1 MKVRKLAVAL
11 ALVGGLGSGMANALG
26 LGEVELQSYLNE
38 PLDADIALRNTGDVG
53 PKEVFVNLASSDV
66 FNRVGIS
73 RDFFLTNLQFEV
85 STAANGQLVVHVTTK
100 QPVREPYLNF
110 LIEVTW
116 PSGKLLREYSMLLD
130 PPVYADRQSGGEP
143 VSVPRAAP
151 RTSAAPQPSRQQAQ
165 QPTSRPA
172 PTRSTSGTGSQSS
185 GGSYGDTFGPT
196 GAADTLWGIALQVRP
211 NDSYTPQRVM
221 LALQDQNPDA
231 FIDGNINRLKRGQV
245 LRIPTAD
252 QIESRTNQQAYREV
266 VVQNKAFNQPA
277 PSVDATGQQPESTA
291 SGSQQDGDELRLS
304 ASSDDTLNAAEG
316 GSAGGDEGVAGGADG
331 SSVAAME
338 QLDKT
343 QRENEEL
350 NTRVQDLESQ
360 LETMQRLVELKNN
373 QLAEMQGQAAGAAE
387 SDATPADNAE
397 AVASPETADSASTAG
412 ETEETEMAAGA
423 DDMPSDMNAD
433 GSVDDETAANDDA
446 SESAMPNEEGE
457 GTAMTEMGADD
468 ENANAMA
475 PVDETD
481 QSSDT
486 GAMDSE
492 TAEDMTATDAS
503 AMTDAKS
510 ELAPEPE
517 AAPVEVE
524 EAPKSKGF
532 FGDLVEQLKSNT
544 LYQVIAGG
552 VGILVLLL
560 LALLARRNANREKAF
575 YDQLN
580 SESDHESETID
591 LDSDDYDT
599 ATEEEKDALAE
610 ANAYIAYGRLD
621 QASEV
626 LESAISREP
635 SRTDLRLKLLSVYAV
650 GGDRDAFERQYG
662 ELEVLEDAAALAE
675 ADVLKKRLAETE
687 STPSIDELESQ
698 LRSESMPA
706 NAPAAEQ
713 DDGIDDTF
721 ASLDESAGFGGD
733 SERSEANAPSS
744 DSLDGLDLDE
754 DFDLDASEEKSD
766 APIEYD
772 ISGLDLES
780 DDSEKESDELSL
792 TEESV
797 SDSADGLAENKE
809 ESLDIDFTL
818 EEDLPESDEESTE
831 LSEDDFGSLDLDDS
845 MLEESTPATD
855 SPDHATSDDEELPS
869 LEDDESALATDDEG
883 KIDESFLDDLDAEL
897 DKVANEPEGDTLSP
911 ESDELDELELDVS
924 DDDLALMDE
933 VSGDDGATTPDLDEE
948 LGLEDSLLE
957 DNVSTDSDDL
967 DADVDDLEV
976 PELTP
981 AEAEKTATPA
991 ATELDESAID
1001 DEDDF
1006 DFLAGTDEAAT
1017 KLDLAR
1023 AYIEMGDADGARD
1036 ILEEVA
1042 IEGSEEQKTEAQE
1055 LLKNIS

>member
-53 PKEVFVNLASSDV
+53 PKEVFVNLASPDV

-143 VSVPRAAP
+143 VSAP

-165 QPTSRPA
+165 QPTSRPSPA
-172 PTRSTSGTGSQSS
+172 RSTSGSSQST
-185 GGSYGDTFGPT
+185 GESYGDTFGPT
-196 GAADTLWGIALQVRP
+196 GPADTLWGIALQVRP
-211 NDSYTPQRVM
+211 DSSYTPQRVM

-245 LRIPTAD
+245 LRIPTAE

-266 VVQNKAFNQPA
+266 VAQNKAFNQPA
-277 PSVDATGQQPESTA
+277 PSLDATGQQPENTA

-304 ASSDDTLNAAEG
+304 ASSDDTLSAAEG

-373 QLAEMQGQAAGAAE
+373 QLAEMQGQA
-387 SDATPADNAE
+387 S
-397 AVASPETADSASTAG
+397 ETADSDVASADEAGTASAPESADSDLTSD
-412 ETEETEMAAGA
+412 ETGIAASA
-423 DDMPSDMNAD
+423 DDMSSDMNAE
-433 GSVDDETAANDDA
+433 GTVDEDAADDT
-446 SESAMPNEEGE
+446 SESAMTGEEGAE
-457 GTAMTEMGADD
+457 SATDEMGADTESAD
-468 ENANAMA
+468 AMA
-475 PVDETD
+475 PVGEAD
-481 QSSDT
+481 QSADSDS
-486 GAMDSE
+486 ME
-492 TAEDMTATDAS
+492 PEAEEGMAATDAP
-503 AMTDAKS
+503 AMTEEMS
-510 ELAPEPE
+510 EPAAEPEP
-517 AAPVEVE
+517 APVEVE

-532 FGDLVEQLKSNT
+532 FGDLFDQLKSNT
-544 LYQVIAGG
+544 LYQVVAGG
-552 VGILVLLL
+552 IGILVLLL

-591 LDSDDYDT
+591 LDADDYGT

-662 ELEVLEDAAALAE
+662 ELEVLEDDAALAE
-675 ADVLKKRLAETE
+675 ADVLKNRLAETE

-698 LRSESMPA
+698 LRSESTPTH
-706 NAPAAEQ
+706 APAVEQ
-713 DDGIDDTF
+713 EDGIDDTF
-721 ASLDESAGFGGD
+721 ASLDNSTGFGSDGD
-733 SERSEANAPSS
+733 RSEANELDS

-754 DFDLDASEEKSD
+754 DLDLGTESLEGADALEEEKTDS
-766 APIEYD
+766 PIEYD
-772 ISGLDLES
+772 ISDLDLES
-780 DDSEKESDELSL
+780 ADS
-792 TEESV
+792 
-797 SDSADGLAENKE
+797 SADAADEVAEDKE

-818 EEDLPESDEESTE
+818 EEDLPEPDEESTE
-831 LSEDDFGSLDLDDS
+831 LSEEDFGSLDLDES
-845 MLEESTPATD
+845 MLDEPAPATD

-869 LEDDESALATDDEG
+869 LEDDESALVTDGEG

-897 DKVANEPEGDTLSP
+897 DKVANEPDDEASSP
-911 ESDELDELELDVS
+911 EADELDELELDVS

-933 VSGDDGATTPDLDEE
+933 MTGDDDAIEEGDVIPDLDKE

-957 DNVSTDSDDL
+957 DEASAGSDDL
-967 DADVDDLEV
+967 DADLDDLDV

-981 AEAEKTATPA
+981 AEESAAAAADKPA
-991 ATELDESAID
+991 ATELDEAAID

-1042 IEGSEEQKTEAQE
+1042 IEGSEAQKTEAQE